1 MGRIQQAR
9 KNIIFGFVSNFVIIL
24 MNFLQRDIFIRML
37 GRTLLGVN
45 GIYTD
50 VLSVLSLTEMGIGT
64 ALNYSLYKPVA
75 QGDREKI
82 KSYMRFYKRAY
93 LAIVGVITMAEVST
107 LTKEEI
113 IILSVCNLATSPI
126 L

>member
-45 GIYTD
+45 GI
-50 VLSVLSLTEMGIGT
+50 
-64 ALNYSLYKPVA
+64 
-75 QGDREKI
+75 
-82 KSYMRFYKRAY
+82 
-93 LAIVGVITMAEVST
+93 
-107 LTKEEI
+107 
-113 IILSVCNLATSPI
+113 
-126 L
+126 

>member
-50 VLSVLSLTEMGIGT
+50 VLSYPEKQRRSMR
-64 ALNYSLYKPVA
+64 NYIRHFL
-75 QGDREKI
+75 EK
-82 KSYMRFYKRAY
+82 KQEVFY
-93 LAIVGVITMAEVST
+93 EFCQ
-107 LTKEEI
+107 TK
-113 IILSVCNLATSPI
+113 
-126 L
+126 